1 MIVNIDILK
10 EMSSNNMKD
19 IEEANRMLIE
29 VQNSNLPQQ
38 DKELKT
44 KVLKDIIRNIKEIF

>member
-10 EMSSNNMKD
+10 EISSDKKKD
-19 IEEANRMLIE
+19 IEEAKKILIE
-29 VQNSNLPQQ
+29 VQNSNLPKQ

-44 KVLKDIIRNIKEIF
+44 KVSKDIIRNIKEIF

>member
-1 MIVNIDILK
+1 MILNIDILK
-10 EMSSNNMKD
+10 EISSDKKKD

-29 VQNSNLPQQ
+29 IQNSDLPSQ

-44 KVLKDIIRNIKEIF
+44 KVLKDIIRNIKEAD

>member
-1 MIVNIDILK
+1 MILNIDILK
-10 EMSSNNMKD
+10 EISSDKKKD

-29 VQNSNLPQQ
+29 VQSSDLPQQ

-44 KVLKDIIRNIKEIF
+44 KVLKDVIRNIKEIS

>member
-1 MIVNIDILK
+1 MILNIDILK
-10 EMSSNNMKD
+10 EISSDKKKD
-19 IEEANRMLIE
+19 IEEANKMLIE
-29 VQNSNLPQQ
+29 VQNSDLPQC

>member
-1 MIVNIDILK
+1 MILNIDILK
-10 EMSSNNMKD
+10 EIPCDKMKD

-29 VQNSNLPQQ
+29 VQNSNLPQLY
-38 DKELKT
+38 KELKT

>member
-10 EMSSNNMKD
+10 EIPSDKMKD

-44 KVLKDIIRNIKEIF
+44 KVLKGIIRNIKEVD

>member
-1 MIVNIDILK
+1 MIKKLDLLK
-10 EMSSNNMKD
+10 EMPFDKMKD
-19 IEEANRMLIE
+19 IEEANKMLFE
-29 VQNSNLPQQ
+29 VQDSNLSQQ

>member
-1 MIVNIDILK
+1 MVVNKDILK
-10 EMSSNNMKD
+10 EISCDKMKD

-29 VQNSNLPQQ
+29 VQNSNLPKQN
-38 DKELKT
+38 KELKT

>member
-1 MIVNIDILK
+1 MVVNIDILK
-10 EMSSNNMKD
+10 EISCDKMKD

-29 VQNSNLPQQ
+29 VQNSNLSEQ

-44 KVLKDIIRNIKEIF
+44 KVLKEIIRNIKEIF

>member
-1 MIVNIDILK
+1 MIVNIDKIK
-10 EMSSNNMKD
+10 EISCDKMKD

-29 VQNSNLPQQ
+29 VQNSNLSQQ

>member
-1 MIVNIDILK
+1 MIVKIDILK
-10 EMSSNNMKD
+10 EMSSNKMKD

-29 VQNSNLPQQ
+29 IQNSDLPSQ

-44 KVLKDIIRNIKEIF
+44 KVLKDIIRNIKEI

>member
-1 MIVNIDILK
+1 MIVNKDILK
-10 EMSSNNMKD
+10 EISSNKMKD

-29 VQNSNLPQQ
+29 VQNSNLLQQ

-44 KVLKDIIRNIKEIF
+44 KVLKDIIRNIKEI

>member
-1 MIVNIDILK
+1 MIKKLDLLK
-10 EMSSNNMKD
+10 EVSCNKEKD
-19 IEEANRMLIE
+19 LHDANKMLIE
-29 VQNSNLPQQ
+29 VQKSDLPQK

>member
-1 MIVNIDILK
+1 MILNIDILK
-10 EMSSNNMKD
+10 EISSDKKKD

-29 VQNSNLPQQ
+29 IQNSHLPSQ

-44 KVLKDIIRNIKEIF
+44 KILKDIIRNIKEI

>member
-1 MIVNIDILK
+1 MVVNIDVLK
-10 EMSSNNMKD
+10 EISSDKMKD

-29 VQNSNLPQQ
+29 IQNSDLPSQ